1 MDTALFTLLHLLVF
15 VYWLGGDLG
24 VFYSSTILTDTRQP
38 VAARIAAARVLA
50 QVDMA
55 PRTAMI
61 LTLPTGLTLAV
72 HKGWLV
78 LGPFVVSLI
87 WVGALLWLALAW
99 TLHLR
104 HLGPNSL
111 FRQADMAIRWGLIAG
126 LLILAANLWPHA
138 PALPLYLKAKCA
150 ILAATILCGLL
161 IRRALG
167 RFGPAFARM
176 VEHGARPETDRDIQQ
191 ALDESRP
198 LVVTIWL
205 LLLVAAFLGLAKP
218 L

>member
-1 MDTALFTLLHLLVF
+1 VDLALLTLLHLLVF

-24 VFYSSTILTDTRQP
+24 VFYSSTILTNAKQS
-38 VAARIAAARVLA
+38 AAARVAAAQVLA

-61 LTLPTGLTLAV
+61 LTLPTGLTLAAV
-72 HKGWLV
+72 KGWLI
-78 LGPFVVSLI
+78 LGPFSLALI
-87 WVGALLWLALAW
+87 WVAGLIWLALAW
-99 TLHLR
+99 VLHVR
-104 HLGPNSL
+104 HLSPTSIL
-111 FRQADMAIRWGLIAG
+111 RRADLIIRWVVIAA
-126 LLILAANLWPHA
+126 LAILALNLWPNTSG
-138 PALPLYLKAKCA
+138 LPLFLKIKCGV
-150 ILAATILCGLL
+150 LAATILCGLM
-161 IRRALG
+161 IRRALV
-167 RFGPAFARM
+167 RFGPAFGRL
-176 VEHGARPETDRDIQQ
+176 VQDGASPEIDAQIDR